1 MADGKDGAFDLP
13 FLRSSLPAVDIDG
26 FFRAVGEA
34 IKTELDLANVSNDK
48 RPLYLEEWPKE
59 RLAKPGVPFDF
70 FGYHVVLSRRA
81 STSNQGYRAAKNVT
95 LIEHKPSR
103 VNAGYIEFTFGW
115 LEEAVVQFTVF
126 AQSNRRATDLMK
138 WFQALVTKYHVIYD
152 YFKARGVN
160 HFVFHQRLED
170 GIEKAENQDLYTR
183 RLQYVI
189 RVQNLL
195 TLEAKSLESL
205 QLNVGTREDGEIV
218 TMTLP
223 VAE

>member
-1 MADGKDGAFDLP
+1 MAGAFDLP
-13 FLRSSLPAVDIDG
+13 LLRSSLPAVDIDG

-34 IKTELDLANVSNDK
+34 FTTELNLANVAEAN
-48 RPLYLEEWPKE
+48 RPLFLEEWPKE
-59 RLAKPGVPFDF
+59 RLAKPGIPFDF

-81 STSNQGYRAAKNVT
+81 STSNQGYRAAKGLT
-95 LIEHKPSR
+95 LIEQKPSR
-103 VNAGYIEFTFGW
+103 TNAGYTSFTFGW

-138 WFQALVTKYHVIYD
+138 WFQALVTKYHTIYD

-160 HFVFHQRLED
+160 YFVFHQRLED

-183 RLQYVI
+183 RLQYVV

-205 QLNVGTREDGEIV
+205 QLNVGLRKDGEID
-218 TMTLP
+218 TITLP